1 MSSHILHTRALE
13 TLYRPF
19 ESKEAPSVPIVQPEK
34 VQIKEPTFTFPP
46 ACTRARPKL
55 SVVVVKKRISS
66 RFFALL
72 GGKVSNPPPGTVIDT
87 EVTRPEWWVGAA
99 SHVSSSANGA
109 AEEGGPYL
117 TAASVSSR
125 YDFYIVSQAVN
136 NGSVSPTH
144 YNVVYDTSGL
154 KPDHMQRLTYKLC
167 HMYFNWQVSK
177 TLPASVPPGLWD
189 ELVFVWAVQLRF
201 HENWRSTLTVVPQ
214 GTIRVPAPCQY
225 AHKLAFLVGQSIHK
239 EPDVKLDDLLFYL
252 WAVGFFSVC
261 IFWHLLSFLSLFSFR

>member
-19 ESKEAPSVPIVQPEK
+19 ESKEAPSVPIVEPEK
-34 VQIKEPTFTFPP
+34 VQIKEPTLTFPP

-117 TAASVSSR
+117 TADLGLLKVRLLHRQPSRQQRERLADTLQRGVRHQRTEARPHAAAHLQAVPHVFQLAGKQNTSRVSSPPPPGSEMSWCSSEPFN
-125 YDFYIVSQAVN
+125 YDFMKIDGQLSL
-136 NGSVSPTH
+136 S
-144 YNVVYDTSGL
+144 
-154 KPDHMQRLTYKLC
+154 C
-167 HMYFNWQVSK
+167 HRGP
-177 TLPASVPPGLWD
+177 LECLPPASTPT
-189 ELVFVWAVQLRF
+189 
-201 HENWRSTLTVVPQ
+201 NW
-214 GTIRVPAPCQY
+214 
-225 AHKLAFLVGQSIHK
+225 
-239 EPDVKLDDLLFYL
+239 LFL
-252 WAVGFFSVC
+252 WAKASTRNQMSSWMTCCSTFE
-261 IFWHLLSFLSLFSFR
+261 L